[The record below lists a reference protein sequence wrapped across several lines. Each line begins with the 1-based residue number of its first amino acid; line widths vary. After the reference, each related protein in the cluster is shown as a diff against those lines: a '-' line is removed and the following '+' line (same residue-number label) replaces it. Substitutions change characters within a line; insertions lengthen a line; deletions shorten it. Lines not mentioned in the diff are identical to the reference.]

1 MGQAREKPLGDAARR
16 SRLGND
22 RRREDLAVI
31 MSEHVNGRLARSL
44 GWPTTVLVLV
54 AAVVVFATGGV

>member
-1 MGQAREKPLGDAARR
+1 
-16 SRLGND
+16 
-22 RRREDLAVI
+22 